1 LPESTS
7 RSSSAATGLAEGPTV
22 KDGARPQWT
31 NYAIHIAKLVVSSL
45 LLFLG
50 VITALFILLEL
61 TPGDP
66 IQSLVGQEVAVTEE
80 YRAQLTEMFG
90 LDQPAWVRYFI
101 YIGNVFTGNLGVS
114 FGTQVPVLDVILGRI
129 GNTLTLA
136 VPAFIISTLGGV
148 AIGTWAARTRSR
160 LLDGLLSG
168 GSVALFSIPNFW
180 FGMMLITLFSLT
192 LGWLPSQGMA
202 PYGANS
208 LSLKY
213 MILPVLTMA
222 SSELAYK
229 ARIMRSSMI
238 ESLGQD
244 YIDTA
249 RSKGLTSTQ
258 VVWQHAL
265 PNALLP
271 MVTVAG
277 YSLGFILSGSILIER
292 VFGWPGM
299 GLLLFDAIERQNN
312 MLVLGIAI
320 VITIS
325 VLVINLLTDIVYGI
339 IDPRLRGRLLQSG
352 ARR

>member
-1 LPESTS
+1 M
-7 RSSSAATGLAEGPTV
+7 SSDETGRLGFT
-22 KDGARPQWT
+22 RYLW
-31 NYAIHIAKLVVSSL
+31 HIAKLVGSSI
-45 LLFLG
+45 LLFVG

-90 LDQPAWVRYFI
+90 LDKPAWARYFI
-101 YIGNVFTGNLGVS
+101 YLGNVFTGNLGVS
-114 FGTQVPVLDVILGRI
+114 FGTQIPVIDVILGRI

-136 VPAFIISTLGGV
+136 VPAFILSTLGGV
-148 AIGTWAARTRSR
+148 VIGSWAARTRSR

-192 LGWLPSQGMA
+192 LKWLPSQGMA
-202 PYGANS
+202 PYGADS
-208 LSLKY
+208 LSIKY
-213 MILPVLTMA
+213 MVLPVVTMA

-249 RSKGLTSTQ
+249 RSKGLSNSQ
-258 VVWQHAL
+258 VLWQHAL

-325 VLVINLLTDIVYGI
+325 VLIINLITDIIYGI
-339 IDPRLRGRLLQSG
+339 IDPRLRGRLFHS
-352 ARR
+352 RTSR